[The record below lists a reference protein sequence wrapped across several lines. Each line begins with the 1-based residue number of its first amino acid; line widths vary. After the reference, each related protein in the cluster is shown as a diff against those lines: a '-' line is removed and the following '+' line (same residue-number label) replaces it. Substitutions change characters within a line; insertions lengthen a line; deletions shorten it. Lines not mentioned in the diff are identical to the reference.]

1 VAAPSPFVDV
11 VELVRRRGGVARR
24 SSLPRRQVAAAV
36 AAGRLVV
43 PRFGVVA
50 APDLP
55 PAVLEALRLG
65 GVVSCGA
72 AAQLLGVQMLNEP
85 RETHVTVP
93 RNLAVQPPAGVRVH
107 RRDVP
112 ALEYV
117 TTLARTAADCARCL
131 PELDALVVLDQ
142 AMAAGVARSHL
153 LELLGGP
160 GCATARGL
168 VLLASDSAGSPG
180 ETAAR
185 LACVRAGLSVQC
197 QVPIPGVGWV
207 DLVVEGRVIVEIDG
221 LAYHSD
227 GRQFALDRRRDA
239 AAQLRGYRVLRF
251 TWLDAVR
258 RPEYLVATI
267 RELLAILERA

>member
-1 VAAPSPFVDV
+1 VDA
-11 VELVRRRGGVARR
+11 VEQVRRRGGVARR
-24 SSLPRRQVAAAV
+24 STLPRRQVEAAV

-43 PRFGVVA
+43 PRSGLVA
-50 APDLP
+50 TPDLP
-55 PAVLEALRLG
+55 AAVLLAVGLG
-65 GVVSCGA
+65 GAVSCGA
-72 AAQLLGVQMLNEP
+72 AARLLGLQMLDEP
-85 RETHVTVP
+85 GETHVTVR
-93 RNLAVQPPAGVRVH
+93 RNLAVRPPRGVRVH

-112 ALEYV
+112 SHEYL
-117 TTLARTAADCARCL
+117 TSLARTAADCARCL
-131 PELDALVVLDQ
+131 SELDALVVLDQ
-142 AMAAGVARSHL
+142 AMAAGVTRAEL
-153 LELLGGP
+153 FELLGGR
-160 GCATARGL
+160 GSAAARQL
-168 VLLASDSAGSPG
+168 VLLANGSAGSPG

-185 LACVRAGLSVQC
+185 LACVRAGLSVEC

-239 AAQLRGYRVLRF
+239 AAQLQGYRVLRF

-258 RPEYLVATI
+258 RPEYLVTTI